1 MFRLDTDILKEKE
14 AGELLYSFSSTEPSC
29 LLATKAVLSCHPL
42 PQVDAVCVLYC
53 DSMLNLPDFSAAEKT
68 YNMLTGLKEM
78 IDVGEGSN
86 FIIQTYNPEHHAIKG
101 VYDPDVYYFT
111 ELEQRRALGYPPFGH
126 LFTIGI
132 SGKNR
137 DKVNKVAAEMAN
149 KLQSGFPSLQVLGP
163 GLDPKW
169 RVRGMYQYRIA
180 IKGKDRGLIS
190 RGYNKV
196 RNEMGSG
203 SQVRITLHTEDG
215 VVNTGEGVITVG
227 DFRDQV
233 F

>member
-1 MFRLDTDILKEKE
+1 
-14 AGELLYSFSSTEPSC
+14 
-29 LLATKAVLSCHPL
+29 
-42 PQVDAVCVLYC
+42 
-53 DSMLNLPDFSAAEKT
+53 
-68 YNMLTGLKEM
+68 
-78 IDVGEGSN
+78 
-86 FIIQTYNPEHHAIKG
+86 
-101 VYDPDVYYFT
+101 
-111 ELEQRRALGYPPFGH
+111 
-126 LFTIGI
+126 
-132 SGKNR
+132 
-137 DKVNKVAAEMAN
+137 
-149 KLQSGFPSLQVLGP
+149 
-163 GLDPKW
+163 
-169 RVRGMYQYRIA
+169 MYQYRIA